1 MEKEITERAYR
12 LYVKMRCET
21 GFSEAWIDE
30 DTQAVADYL
39 GMDKEAVTEDLES
52 LTNCG
57 LLEHDPGY
65 GYLIGGERHA
75 I

>member
-1 MEKEITERAYR
+1 MQKEISERAYR
-12 LYVKMRCET
+12 LYVKMRC
-21 GFSEAWIDE
+21 
-30 DTQAVADYL
+30 
-39 GMDKEAVTEDLES
+39 DLES

>member
-1 MEKEITERAYR
+1 MEKVIEERAYR
-12 LYVKMRCET
+12 LYMKMRVET

-30 DTQAVADYL
+30 DTQTVADYL
-39 GMDKEAVTEDLES
+39 GMDKDAVEEGLER
-52 LTNCG
+52 LTDCG